1 MDKDTELRQLFSDYH
16 PSLNDSTNF
25 MTTLERKLEAVEFI
39 KRKQQAQLRRCR
51 IVMTLTICL
60 SVLAG
65 LALFAIVSAL
75 PEGVRLFSFNSNIM
89 PLRLLEENSRM
100 IILAITSSLM
110 AWGIIAVTNIV
121 QDIQGK
127 RK

>member
-1 MDKDTELRQLFSDYH
+1 MDKDTELQQLFSDYH

-75 PEGVRLFSFNSNIM
+75 PEGVRLFSFDTNFP
-89 PLRLLEENSRM
+89 PLTFIEQNSRM
-100 IILAITSSLM
+100 ITLTIIALLIGG
-110 AWGIIAVTNIV
+110 GIIALSDT
-121 QDIQGK
+121 IQK
-127 RK
+127 NKI

>member
-1 MDKDTELRQLFSDYH
+1 MDKDTELQQLFSDYH

-51 IVMTLTICL
+51 IVMALTICL

-75 PEGVRLFSFNSNIM
+75 PEGVRLFSFDTNFP
-89 PLRLLEENSRM
+89 PLAFIEQNSRM
-100 IILAITSSLM
+100 ITLTIIALLIGG
-110 AWGIIAVTNIV
+110 GIIAISDT
-121 QDIQGK
+121 IQK
-127 RK
+127 NKI

>member
-1 MDKDTELRQLFSDYH
+1 MDKDTELQQLFSDYH

-65 LALFAIVSAL
+65 LALFAIVNAL
-75 PEGVRLFSFNSNIM
+75 PEGVKLFSFDTNFP
-89 PLRLLEENSRM
+89 PLAFIEQNSRM
-100 IILAITSSLM
+100 ITLTIIALLIGG
-110 AWGIIAVTNIV
+110 GIIAISDT
-121 QDIQGK
+121 IQK
-127 RK
+127 NKI

>member
-1 MDKDTELRQLFSDYH
+1 MDKDTELQQLFSDYH

-39 KRKQQAQLRRCR
+39 KRKQQSQLRRCR
-51 IVMTLTICL
+51 IVMALTICL

-75 PEGVRLFSFNSNIM
+75 PEGIRLFSFNSNIM

-100 IILAITSSLM
+100 VTLTIIALLIGG
-110 AWGIIAVTNIV
+110 GIIALSDT
-121 QDIQGK
+121 IQK
-127 RK
+127 NKI

>member
-1 MDKDTELRQLFSDYH
+1 MDKDTELQQLFSDYH

-75 PEGVRLFSFNSNIM
+75 PEGVRLFTFDTNFP
-89 PLRLLEENSRM
+89 PLAFIEQNSRM
-100 IILAITSSLM
+100 ITLTIIALLIGG
-110 AWGIIAVTNIV
+110 GIIAISDT
-121 QDIQGK
+121 IQK
-127 RK
+127 NKI

>member
-1 MDKDTELRQLFSDYH
+1 MDKDTELLQLFSDYH

-75 PEGVRLFSFNSNIM
+75 PEGVRLFSFDTNFP
-89 PLRLLEENSRM
+89 PLAFIEQNSRM
-100 IILAITSSLM
+100 ITLTIIALLIGG
-110 AWGIIAVTNIV
+110 GIIAISDT
-121 QDIQGK
+121 IQK
-127 RK
+127 NKI

>member
-1 MDKDTELRQLFSDYH
+1 MDKDTELQQLFSDYH

-75 PEGVRLFSFNSNIM
+75 PEGVRLFSFDTNFP
-89 PLRLLEENSRM
+89 PLAFIEQNSRM
-100 IILAITSSLM
+100 ITLTIIALLIGG
-110 AWGIIAVTNIV
+110 GIIALSDT
-121 QDIQGK
+121 IQK
-127 RK
+127 NKI

>member
-1 MDKDTELRQLFSDYH
+1 MDKDTELQQLFSDYH

-75 PEGVRLFSFNSNIM
+75 PEGVRLFSFDTNFP
-89 PLRLLEENSRM
+89 PLAFIEQNSRM
-100 IILAITSSLM
+100 ITLTIIALLIGG
-110 AWGIIAVTNIV
+110 GIIAISDT
-121 QDIQGK
+121 IQK
-127 RK
+127 NKI

>member
-1 MDKDTELRQLFSDYH
+1 MDKDTELQQLFSDYH

-75 PEGVRLFSFNSNIM
+75 PEGVRLFSFDTNFP
-89 PLRLLEENSRM
+89 PLAFIEQNSR
-100 IILAITSSLM
+100 IITLTIIALLIGG
-110 AWGIIAVTNIV
+110 GIIAISDT
-121 QDIQGK
+121 IQK
-127 RK
+127 NKI

>member
-1 MDKDTELRQLFSDYH
+1 MDKDTELQQLFSDYH
-16 PSLNDSTNF
+16 PSLNDNTNF

-51 IVMTLTICL
+51 IVMALTICL

-75 PEGVRLFSFNSNIM
+75 PEGVRLFSFDTNFP
-89 PLRLLEENSRM
+89 PLAFIEQNSRM
-100 IILAITSSLM
+100 ITLTIIALLIGG
-110 AWGIIAVTNIV
+110 GIIAISDT
-121 QDIQGK
+121 IQK
-127 RK
+127 NKI